1 MHITV
6 GCVLAELLAQTGY
19 ENGTLDCCVPT
30 AAATRPAA
38 ARLTVNLKTLH
49 KPRVKEISER
59 VAHNLNVFLT
69 FFIFFLCWP
78 SPRKSIQWLRALHFV
93 IVVLHVVLVKQN
105 FEQQNFCFVIIN

>member
-69 FFIFFLCWP
+69 FFIFFCAGP
-78 SPRKSIQWLRALHFV
+78 ALGNLSNGSAHF
-93 IVVLHVVLVKQN
+93 IL
-105 FEQQNFCFVIIN
+105 